1 MADTTRERLT
11 ALPDFTPALEGFRAE
26 EFLRLT
32 ESLLAIPI
40 EQDQVRLDA
49 SSFRLEAPEFS
60 AEGLLPPLP
69 PRWYPRPAPDV
80 AEATRASM
88 APPPRPVFFAGR
100 QAELDRVL
108 RPLLSGHP
116 IILQGEPG
124 VGKTTFLAAV
134 AMHERTRQRFRRIW
148 WIDDPARLDQT
159 LALALNLPHVL
170 AERDPVFRREL
181 LAAQFNDHT
190 LLVVDNALSGEIDL
204 GGLYRLTPHVLVA
217 FETASELLDPDEP
230 PPDDPDGVVT
240 LRALDE
246 TAAVDAL
253 AHFAG
258 IDDTRRIRGDLLRVA
273 RALGGFPYTIRLA
286 GLLMQQDG
294 LSLDELESLLEID
307 DALAAQAQAEEN
319 GAEPVPPHLVALNAV
334 LDISLGAL
342 PGDYRALVEAFA
354 AFPMDGAPFD
364 GLHAAARIGSPLAT
378 RRGLTAL
385 AQYGFARPDFH
396 DPTRTVMHPTVY
408 ARAAATDPHSG
419 APGKRMRAWALQ
431 YAKDHAGDPLALYGA
446 ESALRYALAISEN
459 LPEKSA
465 PLDKA
470 LRSYLQEYT
479 PGVAGTA
486 HAPVMG
492 GARGEATALTVE
504 GLRQTDEGAYE
515 VAEQTLQRALEL
527 RREHD
532 SAHAVAETMVA
543 LGRLYDA
550 MGRYAQAEKLLVEA
564 AEVVFN
570 LGAEESVSV
579 LRRCL
584 ARVYRHMGRLNDAL
598 AVLDEAAEA
607 HLERAMILRAQGH
620 YADAM
625 HEIDCSPDASPY
637 LRAELSLLAGHY
649 AEALAAIAEED
660 DPATGHLRAQIY
672 HLEGSSDHA
681 IRGYE
686 MALETCA
693 PDDPS
698 RARSLR
704 GLGAALASGEQY
716 TAACGV
722 LEEALALHR
731 QGSQPDRLGLGRTLR
746 LLAAVYF
753 VAGDTQHAAD
763 TARAALEQLEGTK
776 AVEDIADTC
785 RTLGR
790 ALWRLEDYAGAQD
803 AFEREVNAA
812 QSITVR
818 SEDRIGTALHHLADT
833 YRMAGSIDRAVANY
847 RRALTHK
854 NAAQDPTGYFV
865 TQLALHR
872 GLVEQGRLQV
882 AMDVAQEILDQ
893 LEKQPEPDLQQ
904 VGFAQ
909 VIRARTQQAMD
920 RPIRAGQSLQEWTQ
934 ILASRA
940 DEALLDPRQ
949 GLRVLILGLA
959 ARSLLA
965 DSRPSLALA
974 AAQEAVQ
981 VAESRFPD
989 SPAAWAARRDLGEA
1003 YMALDQVEESVL
1015 ALEPLLDE
1023 AVRKT
1028 DAATYAA
1035 AQMVTGQGYRRLDE
1049 RDEALAHLRLALDAE
1064 PDAHRRGLIQD
1075 AIGDVLLA
1083 LGRPGEAIESL
1094 HAAAD
1099 LLDRE
1104 AHPDVTARV
1113 LTTLAHT
1120 LGGQNR
1126 YAEAIDVY
1134 EDALVVL
1141 RSVENVNPTHTAD
1154 VLCSLGQTH
1163 EAQGQLSEAARA
1175 YRRALNILEKVES
1188 PRQMRDTLHLLA
1200 RVTGAMGDQS
1210 AVQLYEQTFE
1220 LTQQIGSERELG
1232 AVLRELGDVHRE
1244 AERIGPSVQCYQSA
1258 LEHQPAEQFPDERVA
1273 TLRNLGRAYARMQR
1287 YDEARAMW
1295 AEALEL
1301 SRDLPD
1307 HSPLQIALTYYS
1319 IAEAHRVQEHYPE
1332 AEKAY
1337 REALKLHVQGKIET
1351 AATWRA
1357 LGQVLHA
1364 EERYDDA
1371 VDALRNAFEAEKAQ
1385 PQQANAR
1392 LVQTLQLLA
1401 KAHEARGDLAQ
1412 AIARHHEVLVYMDR
1426 RLQPVAYAETL
1437 RALGKL
1443 YRESQKVDQ
1452 ALKALDEALE
1462 IENGHAPRSDER
1474 ISATLQSI
1482 ADTYRAAGELERAA
1496 EYYQRV
1502 TLYENM
1508 ARRASE
1514 DLRDTLDE
1522 LERRRATLQAAEQSL
1537 ALLDLSDNAE
1547 LKDLAF
1553 IYALIARSHAGL
1565 SQPRESADAID
1576 TLIDILLAH
1585 RDDVRPDAGPP
1596 DNRALAWLIAARD
1609 AQEADRV
1616 EQAESACATALE
1628 LVHNANLRW
1637 VIQQVAHSV
1646 G

>member
-1 MADTTRERLT
+1 
-11 ALPDFTPALEGFRAE
+11 
-26 EFLRLT
+26 
-32 ESLLAIPI
+32 
-40 EQDQVRLDA
+40 VC
-49 SSFRLEAPEFS
+49 EA
-60 AEGLLPPLP
+60 A
-69 PRWYPRPAPDV
+69 
-80 AEATRASM
+80 RASM
-88 APPPRPVFFAGR
+88 TPPPRPSFFVGR
-100 QAELDRVL
+100 QGELDRVL
-108 RPLLSGHP
+108 RPLLSGSP
-116 IILQGEPG
+116 IVLQGEPG
-124 VGKTTFLAAV
+124 VGKTTFLAAI

-170 AERDPVFRREL
+170 AEQDPVLRMSL
-181 LAAQFNDHT
+181 LAAQFNDNT
-190 LLVVDNALSGEIDL
+190 LLVVDNAISGEIDL

-217 FETASELLDPDEP
+217 FETAPEMPDPDEP
-230 PPDDPDGVVT
+230 LPDDPEGVVT
-240 LRALDE
+240 LRPLDD

-258 IDDTRRIRGDLLRVA
+258 IEDTRRIRGDLLRVA
-273 RALGGFPYTIRLA
+273 RELSSFPYALVLA
-286 GLLMQQDG
+286 GLLMKQDR
-294 LSLDELESLLEID
+294 LSLDELEDLLAIGEVM
-307 DALAAQAQAEEN
+307 AAHAAQVED
-319 GAEPVPPHLVALNAV
+319 GAEPVPPHLLALNRV
-334 LDISLGAL
+334 LDVSLGAL

-354 AFPMDGAPFD
+354 AFPMDGAPFE
-364 GLHAAARIGSPLAT
+364 GLHAAARIGSALAT

-385 AQYGFARPDFH
+385 EQYGFVRPDFH
-396 DPTRTVMHPTVY
+396 DGARAVMHPTVY
-408 ARAAATDPHSG
+408 ARAAVVDPHGS
-419 APGKRMRAWALQ
+419 AVGKRMRGWALQ
-431 YAKDHAGDPLALYGA
+431 TAKEHASDPLALYQVEG
-446 ESALRYALAISEN
+446 ALRYALAVSES

-470 LRSYLQEYT
+470 LRPYLQEYT
-479 PGVAGTA
+479 PGLAGNTN
-486 HAPVMG
+486 APVTDG
-492 GARGEATALTVE
+492 PRGEGTALTVE

-515 VAEQTLQRALEL
+515 VAEQTLQRALDL

-532 SAHAVAETMVA
+532 SAHALAETMVA

-550 MGRYAQAEKLLVEA
+550 MGRYAQAEKLLVDA
-564 AEVVFN
+564 AEIVFN

-637 LRAELSLLAGHY
+637 LRSEMSLLAGHY

-672 HLEGSSDHA
+672 HLEGSSDQA

-693 PDDPS
+693 PDDPA

-716 TAACGV
+716 TAACSV
-722 LEEALALHR
+722 LEEALALHE
-731 QGSQPDRLGLGRTLR
+731 QGGQPDRLGQGRTLR
-746 LLAAVYF
+746 LLAAVYY
-753 VAGDTQHAAD
+753 VAGDTRHAAE
-763 TARAALEQLEGTK
+763 TARAALEHLEGTK
-776 AVEDIADTC
+776 AAEDIADTC

-790 ALWRLEDYAGAQD
+790 ALWRLEDYEGAQD

-812 QSITVR
+812 QGMTIR
-818 SEDRIGTALHHLADT
+818 NEARIGVALHHLADT
-833 YRMAGSIDRAVANY
+833 YRMSGSIDRAVANY

-854 NAAQDPTGYFV
+854 NAALDPTGYFI
-865 TQLALHR
+865 TQVALHR
-872 GLVEQGRLQV
+872 GLVEQGRLQA

-893 LEKQPEPDLQQ
+893 LEKQPHPDLQQ
-904 VGFAQ
+904 LGFAEML
-909 VIRARTQQAMD
+909 RARTQQGMD

-934 ILASRA
+934 VLTARA
-940 DEALLDPRQ
+940 DEALVDSRL
-949 GLRVLILGLA
+949 GLRVLVLGLA
-959 ARSLLA
+959 SRSLLA
-965 DSRPSLALA
+965 DQRPSLALT

-981 VAESRFPD
+981 IAEAEFPH

-1003 YMALDQVEESVL
+1003 YMALDQVEEAVL
-1015 ALEPLLDE
+1015 ALEPLLDD
-1023 AVRKT
+1023 AVR
-1028 DAATYAA
+1028 AEPATYAA
-1035 AQMVTGQGYRRLDE
+1035 AQTITGQGYRRLGE
-1049 RDEALAHLRLALDAE
+1049 IEEALAHLRLAFETE
-1064 PDAHRRGLIQD
+1064 PEPHLRGLIQESL
-1075 AIGDVLLA
+1075 GEGLLA
-1083 LGRPGEAIESL
+1083 LGRPVEAIESL
-1094 HAAAD
+1094 RAAAE
-1099 LLDRE
+1099 LVDRKE
-1104 AHPDVTARV
+1104 HPDVAARILTA
-1113 LTTLAHT
+1113 LAHT

-1141 RSVENVNPTHTAD
+1141 RSVEDANPTHTAD
-1154 VLCSLGQTH
+1154 VLRSLGQTH
-1163 EAQGQLSEAARA
+1163 EAQGQLAEAARA

-1220 LTQQIGSERELG
+1220 LTQQIGNPREIG
-1232 AVLRELGDVHRE
+1232 VVLRELGDVHRD
-1244 AERIGPSVQCYQSA
+1244 AERTGAAVQCYQSA
-1258 LEHQPAEQFPDERVA
+1258 LEHQPASEFPDERVA

-1295 AEALEL
+1295 AEALDL

-1307 HSPLQIALTYYS
+1307 KSPLQIALTYYS

-1337 REALKLHVQGKIET
+1337 REALKLHVPGTVET
-1351 AATWRA
+1351 AATLRA

-1364 EERYDDA
+1364 AGRYDDA
-1371 VDALRNAFEAEKAQ
+1371 VDALRRAFEAEKAQ

-1401 KAHEARGDLAQ
+1401 TTHEARQDLVQ

-1437 RALGKL
+1437 RALGRL
-1443 YRESQKVDQ
+1443 YRDSQKYDQ
-1452 ALKALDEALE
+1452 ALKALEEALE
-1462 IENGHAPRSDER
+1462 IENGHAPRSDDR

-1537 ALLDLSDNAE
+1537 ALLDLSDNAD

-1565 SQPRESADAID
+1565 SQPRESAEAIE
-1576 TLIDILLAH
+1576 TLMDILMTH
-1585 RDDVRPDAGPP
+1585 REDVRADAGPP
-1596 DNRALAWLIAARD
+1596 DNRALAWLIAAREAQDGGRIEAAQD
-1609 AQEADRV
+1609 AC
-1616 EQAESACATALE
+1616 SAALDQ
-1628 LVHNANLRW
+1628 VHNANLRW
-1637 VIQQVAHSV
+1637 VIQQVERSV

>member
-1 MADTTRERLT
+1 MAETTSERLT
-11 ALPDFTPALEGFRAE
+11 ALPDFTPALDGFRAD

-40 EQDQVRLDA
+40 EQAQAQLDA
-49 SSFRLEAPEFS
+49 ASFRLEAPEFS

-80 AEATRASM
+80 AEAARASM
-88 APPPRPVFFAGR
+88 TPPPRPSFFVGR
-100 QAELDRVL
+100 QTEMDRVL
-108 RPLLSGHP
+108 RPLLSGSP

-124 VGKTTFLAAV
+124 AGKTTFMAAV

-170 AERDPVFRREL
+170 AEQDPAQRRNL

-204 GGLYRLTPHVLVA
+204 GSLYRLTPHVLVA
-217 FETASELLDPDEP
+217 FETAPEIPDPDAP

-240 LRALDE
+240 LRSLDDS
-246 TAAVDAL
+246 AAIDML

-258 IDDTRRIRGDLLRVA
+258 IEDTRRIRGELQRVV
-273 RALGGFPYTIRLA
+273 RSLGSFPYALALA
-286 GLLMQQDG
+286 GLLAQRDR
-294 LSLDELESLLEID
+294 LALDELEDLLAIGD
-307 DALAAQAQAEEN
+307 VLAAQAQAEEA
-319 GAEPVPPHLVALNAV
+319 GAEPVPLHLVALNRV
-334 LDISLGAL
+334 LDVSLGAL

-354 AFPMDGAPFD
+354 AFPMDGAPLD

-385 AQYGFARPDFH
+385 AQYGFLRPDFH
-396 DPTRTVMHPTVY
+396 DATRTVMHPTVY
-408 ARAAATDPHSG
+408 ARAAAVDPQGG
-419 APGKRMRAWALQ
+419 ASGKRMRAWALQ
-431 YAKDHAGDPLALYGA
+431 YAKEHTSDPLALYQA
-446 ESALRYALAISEN
+446 ESALRYALAVAGS
-459 LPEKSA
+459 LPEKSTA
-465 PLDKA
+465 LDKA
-470 LRSYLQEYT
+470 LRPYLQEYT
-479 PGVAGTA
+479 PGLAGNVY
-486 HAPVMG
+486 APVMD
-492 GARGEATALTVE
+492 GARGEAAALTVE

-515 VAEQTLQRALEL
+515 VAEQTLQRALDL

-532 SAHAVAETMVA
+532 SAHALAETMVA

-550 MGRYAQAEKLLVEA
+550 TGRYAQAEKLLVEA
-564 AEVVFN
+564 AEIVFN

-607 HLERAMILRAQGH
+607 HLERAMILRAQGQ

-625 HEIDCSPDASPY
+625 REIDCSPDASPY
-637 LRAELSLLAGHY
+637 LRAELSLLAGRY

-660 DPATGHLRAQIY
+660 DPSTGHLRAQIY
-672 HLEGSSDHA
+672 HLEGSSEQA

-686 MALETCA
+686 MALENCA
-693 PDDPS
+693 PDDPA

-722 LEEALALHR
+722 LEEALALHQ

-753 VAGDTQHAAD
+753 VAGDDRHAAE

-776 AVEDIADTC
+776 AVEDVADTC

-812 QSITVR
+812 QGITVR
-818 SEDRIGTALHHLADT
+818 NEERIGTALHHLGDT

-854 NAAQDPTGYFV
+854 NPALDATGYFI

-872 GLVEQGRLQV
+872 GLVEQGRLQ
-882 AMDVAQEILDQ
+882 AALDVSQEILDQ
-893 LEKQPEPDLQQ
+893 LEKQPHPDLQH

-909 VIRARTQQAMD
+909 VIRARTQLAMD

-934 ILASRA
+934 ILAARA
-940 DEALLDPRQ
+940 DEALNDPRL
-949 GLRVLILGLA
+949 GLRLLILGLA

-965 DSRPSLALA
+965 DNRPSLALA

-981 VAESRFPD
+981 IAEAQFPNT
-989 SPAAWAARRDLGEA
+989 PAAWAARRDLGEA

-1023 AVRKT
+1023 TVR
-1028 DAATYAA
+1028 AERATYAA
-1035 AQMVTGQGYRRLDE
+1035 AQALTGQGYRRLGE
-1049 RDEALAHLRLALDAE
+1049 PDEALVHLGQAFEAE
-1064 PDAHRRGLIQD
+1064 PDPHLRGLIQESL
-1075 AIGDVLLA
+1075 GDVLLA
-1083 LGRPGEAIESL
+1083 LGKPGEAIESL
-1094 HAAAD
+1094 RAAAE

-1104 AHPDVTARV
+1104 ARPDVTARA
-1113 LTTLAHT
+1113 LTALALT

-1134 EDALVVL
+1134 EDALVAL

-1163 EAQGQLSEAARA
+1163 EAQGQLAEAARA
-1175 YRRALNILEKVES
+1175 YRRALNVLEKAES

-1210 AVQLYEQTFE
+1210 AVQLYEQTLE
-1220 LTQQIGSERELG
+1220 LTRQIGNGREIG
-1232 AVLRELGDVHRE
+1232 VVLRELGDVHRE
-1244 AERIGPSVQCYQSA
+1244 AERIGPAIQCYQSA
-1258 LEHQPAEQFPDERVA
+1258 LERQPASEFPDERVA
-1273 TLRNLGRAYARMQR
+1273 TLRNLGRAYARTQR

-1295 AEALEL
+1295 AEALDL

-1307 HSPLQIALTYYS
+1307 KSPLQIALTYYS

-1337 REALKLHVQGKIET
+1337 REALKLHVPGTVEA

-1364 EERYDDA
+1364 AGRYDDA
-1371 VDALRNAFEAEKAQ
+1371 VDALRKAFEAEKAQ

-1392 LVQTLQLLA
+1392 LVQTLHLLA
-1401 KAHEARGDLAQ
+1401 AAHEAREDLPQ
-1412 AIARHHEVLVYMDR
+1412 AIARYHEVLVYMDR

-1462 IENGHAPRSDER
+1462 IENGHAPRSDDR

-1482 ADTYRAAGELERAA
+1482 ADTYRASGELERAA

-1537 ALLDLSDNAE
+1537 ALLDLTDNAD

-1565 SQPRESADAID
+1565 SQSRESAEAIS
-1576 TLIDILLAH
+1576 TLLGILMAH
-1585 RDDVRPDAGPP
+1585 RDDVRTDTGAP

-1609 AQEADRV
+1609 AQDEGRA
-1616 EQAESACATALE
+1616 EQAQDACNAALD
-1628 LVHNANLRW
+1628 LAHNANLRW
-1637 VIQQVAHSV
+1637 VIQQVARSL